1 MKRHSVFIIMLLLS
15 CAAVINSA
23 SAQVQNLQVTISG
36 LKNTKGQVVLN
47 VFKDNDTYLKEV
59 PLKKI
64 TAEKSQ
70 VAGGTLTV
78 TIPLEPGVYGITL
91 IDDENKSGAMEH
103 NLLKMPKEGFG
114 FSNFFLTKMSRPTFD
129 DFKINVAP
137 SGDNKT
143 EIKVKYM

>member
-1 MKRHSVFIIMLLLS
+1 MKRHSVFIITLLLS
-15 CAAVINSA
+15 CAAFINSV
-23 SAQVQNLQVTISG
+23 SAQIQNLQVTISG

-47 VFKDNDTYLKEV
+47 VFKDNDTYLKEA
-59 PLKKI
+59 PFKKI
-64 TAEKSQ
+64 TADKNQ
-70 VAGGTLTV
+70 VANGAMSV

-114 FSNFFLTKMSRPTFD
+114 FSNFFLTKMSRPTFN
-129 DFKINVAP
+129 DFKINVAA
-137 SGDNKT
+137 SGDNKA